1 MKQADV
7 TLHLC
12 YDDIRYDG
20 VTMKSKLR
28 NYDEMYVIYD
38 EYIIITLVVTYIL
51 HWYLQ
56 GYYIH
61 ATLEFKMYAHIFRHY
76 ILQKQWNKINKLTS
90 VFLNF
95 T

>member
-51 HWYLQ
+51 H
-56 GYYIH
+56 
-61 ATLEFKMYAHIFRHY
+61 
-76 ILQKQWNKINKLTS
+76 
-90 VFLNF
+90 
-95 T
+95 